1 LRYVTKTRLL
11 GLTIDN
17 RLSWVP
23 HVLDLEKSFANK
35 LELVKRSRF
44 LPKEVLLKLYFSV
57 ILPSIV
63 YGLVLWGACCNSNI
77 ISSIERLFCRAA
89 KIIFN
94 LPKDMAS
101 GQVLNFANWI
111 TIRLDYKVEIF
122 KLFYNANNDI
132 LPDSL
137 SKSIFRN
144 RESSYSLCGQNVAL
158 IPRYNSRLMRD
169 SLAFRGSALWNLVN
183 CNDKIDN
190 LNFKEIK
197 RLLITKEYF
206 KTFSST
212 AQLPP
217 YLNIEMVIT
226 CTFRNLN

>member
-1 LRYVTKTRLL
+1 MRAVTPILL
-11 GLTIDN
+11 
-17 RLSWVP
+17 V
-23 HVLDLEKSFANK
+23 
-35 LELVKRSRF
+35 
-44 LPKEVLLKLYFSV
+44 
-57 ILPSIV
+57 
-63 YGLVLWGACCNSNI
+63 
-77 ISSIERLFCRAA
+77 ISSIERLHCRAA
-89 KIIFN
+89 RIIFN

-132 LPDSL
+132 LPDRL

-206 KTFSST
+206 FST

-217 YLNIEMVIT
+217 HLDIEIVIT